1 MRFGVQRFH
10 LAGTPLFGLT
20 ICLSLLAAPET
31 TRANDGFYELASG
44 GLRLSKAENIT
55 ILQEDLRISFE
66 RISVTYQ
73 IRNLDNSRKQAV
85 IGFPLPHPVSLDSEF
100 DGPGPEG
107 IFDMLRSFRI
117 TVNDEPVVPEG
128 TDIAVVLFPPIRD
141 LDTNLDEAVNGTLDI
156 SDLLRDAGLELDPEN
171 IDLSRLDDEQ
181 FAALIRGSLP
191 EPYQDNFPGWWEI
204 RQIPYWTQEFDAR
217 ETLTIAH
224 SYTPAPGGM
233 ISSGYDIE
241 PGGRLELTAE
251 QINYERENALY
262 EMRRL
267 RDNWRAGSNGA
278 EISCS
283 VSEDDL
289 GEVMR
294 QGLQDLLK
302 SHIAADIID
311 TGQQGFLSTNYT
323 FMTYILSTATSWT
336 GPIDEFHLTIDGGGL
351 PALFC
356 LPGEIRLTDP
366 EKYIYEV
373 TLTDFTPTTDLEIV
387 RPF

>member
-1 MRFGVQRFH
+1 MRSKVQKLR
-10 LAGTPLFGLT
+10 LSGIPLFSLA
-20 ICLSLLAAPET
+20 ICLGLVAAPGSGF
-31 TRANDGFYELASG
+31 ANDGFYELASG

-55 ILQEDLRISFE
+55 ILREDLRISFE

-73 IRNLDNSRKQAV
+73 ISNLDNRRKQAV

-128 TDIAVVLFPPIRD
+128 TDIAIVLFPPISDFDAD
-141 LDTNLDEAVNGTLDI
+141 LGEAVYGTLDI
-156 SDLLRDAGLELDPEN
+156 TDLLQDAGLELDPEN
-171 IDLSRLDDEQ
+171 VDLSRLDDEQ
-181 FAALIRGSLP
+181 FAALIRSSLP
-191 EPYQDNFPGWWEI
+191 EPYRGNFPGWWEI
-204 RQIPYWTQEFDAR
+204 RQIPYWTQEFGPK

-233 ISSGYDIE
+233 ISSGYDVE
-241 PGGRLELTAE
+241 PGGRLDLTAE
-251 QINYERENALY
+251 QIDYERENALY

-267 RDNWRAGSNGA
+267 RDNWRRGSNGA

-283 VSEDDL
+283 VSEKNL
-289 GEVMR
+289 GEVMK

-311 TGQQGFLSTNYT
+311 TEQQGFLSTNYS
-323 FMTYILSTATSWT
+323 FMTYVLSTATSWT
-336 GPIDEFHLTIDGGGL
+336 GAIGEFHLTIDGGGL
-351 PALFC
+351 PVLFC